1 MYLKLKYI
9 DYKMDN
15 PKRKEYIIK
24 VGVLLKEVL
33 EKQKENIN
41 KLTYGC
47 VKSSDYEAGEIIA
60 KKMIEKKLV

>member
-1 MYLKLKYI
+1 MV
-9 DYKMDN
+9 YKN
-15 PKRKEYIIK
+15 KRREEKKEFTITI
-24 VGVLLKEVL
+24 GVLLKEVL
-33 EKQKENIN
+33 KKQKENIN